1 MAGILPRQVPSS
13 DLLKLFNL
21 GGIHFLRS
29 TGTQN
34 PLIQHGTTIGG
45 RSGPLDRERS
55 PMAKPIVYIVGTGGT
70 IASKYDPKTG
80 TDVPAATAEEL
91 VASVPDLAEI
101 AEVHV
106 IEHSN
111 VTSDIMDTPTAFG
124 LRDKLQKVLAD
135 EAVAG
140 AVVTHG
146 TATLEETAY
155 LMDLTLSGE
164 KPVVVTGAMRNLI
177 FRDADGPRN
186 IFYAAKIATDPE
198 ARDRGVLV
206 SLGGEIY
213 AARDA
218 IKVHTHRPNAF
229 ASRDGGPVGTVSDE
243 SVVFFYRPE
252 RRLHFEVDHV
262 KENVQLVVMAQ
273 GANDLILRACIRE
286 RVDGIVVEGVGA
298 GNVNLPFYHAICD
311 ALDEGI
317 PVVLGVRIFSGAPH
331 RAKAHQASFRSM
343 LERGAISAGYLSGV
357 KARILLMVALAHT
370 QDREELWEIFERA
383 GGRS

>member
-1 MAGILPRQVPSS
+1 MI
-13 DLLKLFNL
+13 
-21 GGIHFLRS
+21 
-29 TGTQN
+29 
-34 PLIQHGTTIGG
+34 
-45 RSGPLDRERS
+45 
-55 PMAKPIVYIVGTGGT
+55 KPVVYIVGTGGT
-70 IASKYDPKTG
+70 ISSKYDPKIG

-91 VASVPDLAEI
+91 VASVPELIDF
-101 AEVHV
+101 AEVRV
-106 IEHSN
+106 MEHSN

-124 LRDKLQKVLAD
+124 LQDKLQKILAD
-135 EAVAG
+135 NAVAG

-155 LMDLTLSGE
+155 LMDLTLGAE
-164 KPVVVTGAMRNLI
+164 KPVVFTGAMRNLI
-177 FRDADGPRN
+177 FRDTDGPRN
-186 IFYAAKIATDPE
+186 ISYAAKIAADPE
-198 ARDRGVLV
+198 ARGRGVLV

-218 IKVHTHRPNAF
+218 IKVHTHHPNAF

-252 RRLHFEVDHV
+252 RRLYFEVDHI

-273 GANDLILRACIRE
+273 GANDLLLRACIQG

-331 RAKAHQASFRSM
+331 RAKAHKASFLSL
-343 LERGAISAGYLSGV
+343 LEHGAISAGYLSGV
-357 KARILLMVALAHT
+357 KARILLMVALAQT
-370 QDREELWEIFERA
+370 QNRQELWDIFEGA